1 MEMPGDTPP
10 SISDL
15 VPGLKNSGG
24 WAQYHA
30 LQRLPAPELTQFI
43 GELGV
48 EHGRIKSARLSDPRF
63 ASYYAHHSRHFLD
76 EIERSYLRKLAA
88 GQISLDDFF
97 DAMKGYIKS
106 HNSGSQGSRR
116 EGEAEHIVQHILAQ
130 LVQNLQLGRQEKKK
144 SPKTETD
151 NDRRRLDAEGPSAL
165 EEAVRDVTKSDG
177 GEGR

>member
-1 MEMPGDTPP
+1 MPGNSPP

-15 VPGLKNSGG
+15 VPALKNSGE

-30 LQRLPAPELTQFI
+30 FQRMREPELAQFI

-48 EHGRIKSARLSDPRF
+48 EHGRIKSARLDDPRF
-63 ASYYAHHSRHFLD
+63 ARYYAAHRSINFLD

-97 DAMKGYIKS
+97 GAMKDYVNS

-116 EGEAEHIVQHILAQ
+116 ESEAEHIVQHILAQ
-130 LVQNLQLGRQEKKK
+130 LVQNLRLGRQEKEK

-151 NDRRRLDAEGPSAL
+151 TERSRLDAEGPSAL
-165 EEAVRDVTKSDG
+165 EDAVRDVTGTDG
-177 GEGR
+177 GANR

>member
-1 MEMPGDTPP
+1 MPGNSPP

-15 VPGLKNSGG
+15 VPGLKNSGE

-30 LQRLPAPELTQFI
+30 FQRMREPELTRFI

-48 EHGRIKSARLSDPRF
+48 EHGRIKSARLNDPRF
-63 ASYYAHHSRHFLD
+63 ARYYAHHSRHFLD

-97 DAMKGYIKS
+97 DAMKDYINS

-116 EGEAEHIVQHILAQ
+116 EGEAEHIVHHILAQ
-130 LVQNLQLGRQEKKK
+130 LVQNLQLGRQ
-144 SPKTETD
+144 
-151 NDRRRLDAEGPSAL
+151 
-165 EEAVRDVTKSDG
+165 
-177 GEGR
+177 